1 MKQNCE
7 TTQKRLPDLLD
18 GMLDDRERDLVF
30 GHLDECAV
38 CSEILAAE
46 KMISG
51 ELHSLPRLRCPEAV
65 TRAVL
70 EKTIELKRPVGIFE
84 TIVRRARIVFSR
96 RALKPALACGLI
108 LFLSLLISHQTR
120 RNEMRGKTYTDAE
133 IDRAGEIMKWSLVYS
148 ARQVQTSERRV
159 FSEVLNQ
166 SAPETIER
174 SVLSVYTKSTGN

>member
-7 TTQKRLPDLLD
+7 YAQKRLPDLAD
-18 GMLDDRERDLVF
+18 GKLENRERMRVL
-30 GHLDECAV
+30 GHLDECAA
-38 CSEILAAE
+38 CRGILAAE

-70 EKTIELKRPVGIFE
+70 EHASAENRPAGLLE
-84 TIVRRARIVFSR
+84 KAARAASLLFSR
-96 RALKPALACGLI
+96 RALKPVLACALT
-108 LFLSLLISHQTR
+108 LFFALVVSHQVR
-120 RNEMRGKTYTDAE
+120 RNEPAGRTYTDAE

-148 ARQVQTSERRV
+148 ARQVQTSERRL

-174 SVLSVYTKSTGN
+174 SVLSVYTKSMGN